1 VTREFRPGIDL
12 VPEPLWG
19 KNLRATQSQSKWRA
33 LRKRLIDERGLKCA
47 MCGAVESDA
56 KKIHAH
62 EQWLY
67 VVDANAGVG
76 GEAPPSRPHG
86 TAKLVGIELI
96 CGKCHAV
103 EHFGRLRVL
112 KKRGEIDVSVLESVI
127 AHFCKTNGATVDE
140 FLEHEERAVVAWR
153 QLNEIKDWSVD
164 VASFIE

>member
-1 VTREFRPGIDL
+1 VTSSEREFRPGIDL

-19 KNLRATQSQSKWRA
+19 KNLRATLSQSKWRA
-33 LRKRLIDERGLKCA
+33 LRRRLIEQHGLTCA
-47 MCGAVESDA
+47 MCGVVEEEA

-67 VVDANAGVG
+67 LVDATPAI
-76 GEAPPSRPHG
+76 
-86 TAKLVGIELI
+86 AKLVGIELI

-127 AHFCKTNGATVDE
+127 AHFCKVNGATVDE
-140 FLEHEERAVVAWR
+140 FVAHEEGAVVLWR
-153 QLNEIKDWSVD
+153 TLNEIKEWNVD
-164 VASFIE
+164 VTSFVE